1 MAKRNNQF
9 IVNLTVEE
17 AQLLKTIS
25 AKAKRKPSEMLY
37 LVASETLA
45 NIDIKQ
51 VNTGVKIPQLHH

>member
-1 MAKRNNQF
+1 MALRNNQF
-9 IVNLTVEE
+9 ILNLTDEE

-37 LVASETLA
+37 LLTSETLTT
-45 NIDIKQ
+45 IDIEQ